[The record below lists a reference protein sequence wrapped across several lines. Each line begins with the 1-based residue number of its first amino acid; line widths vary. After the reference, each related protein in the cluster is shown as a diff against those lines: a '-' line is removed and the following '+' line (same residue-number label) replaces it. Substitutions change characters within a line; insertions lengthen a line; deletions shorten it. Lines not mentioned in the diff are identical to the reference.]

1 MGDILGLHLGPMGAH
16 AVENYFVGPRA
27 LALGERAFE
36 GPKDGSGTESIFW
49 RESQDGLQVEG
60 AIYGGRSAQPARSTS
75 ASTSFAPANVGA
87 LAQAHQSN
95 AGATPAMG
103 RQENPCPSA
112 RASSGPA
119 GARGANDDP
128 VAWVLEHRQR
138 TAPAF
143 AQRASH
149 PASEAD
155 SSQASQCG
163 VDSGFQRVVAHCRWQ
178 SGRTVDGKRFVQP
191 LSFGDTGLARPA
203 MVASKTSVYRAF
215 STVWNAPNHS
225 SGQRRAFWIDRA
237 GGLVALE
244 CLVGEFGNR
253 GRIYSS
259 STPSGQWRTR
269 TNAPGVEGRSSPT
282 CFEHSTGATAQAGA
296 MAPLLQPGAAAR
308 GVGPTD
314 TRQEVSAQF
323 DPIRDPSWPLEVS
336 SKLGRSSGA
345 QQRTDS
351 LAGTAA
357 VHRRSFCGLSDRTQR
372 QVQRSL
378 ACLLSTDSARR
389 VACARP
395 LRFETSRLSERPI
408 HQRHQKTKSVT
419 YVLAS

>member
-1 MGDILGLHLGPMGAH
+1 MGNTFRLDLGPLGGH

-27 LALGERAFE
+27 FALGERAFE
-36 GPKDGSGTESIFW
+36 GPKDGSGTEPVFW

-60 AIYGGRSAQPARSTS
+60 AVYGGRSTQPARSTS
-75 ASTSFAPANVGA
+75 ASVSFAPANVGA

-119 GARGANDDP
+119 CARGANDDSL
-128 VAWVLEHRQR
+128 AGVLERRQR
-138 TAPAF
+138 TAPTF
-143 AQRASH
+143 AQRAGD
-149 PASEAD
+149 PAPEAD
-155 SSQASQCG
+155 HSQASQCG
-163 VDSGFQRVVAHCRWQ
+163 VDSGFQRVVVHCRWQ
-178 SGRTVDGKRFVQP
+178 SSRTVDRTRFVQP
-191 LSFGDTGLARPA
+191 LSFGDTSFARPE

-225 SGQRRAFWIDRA
+225 SGQWRAFWIDRA

-244 CLVGEFGNR
+244 CLVGQFGNR
-253 GRIYSS
+253 GGIYST
-259 STPSGQWRTR
+259 STSSGQWRPR
-269 TNAPGVEGRSSPT
+269 TNAPGVEGRSGPA
-282 CFEHSTGATAQAGA
+282 CFEHPTGATAQAGA
-296 MAPLLQPGAAAR
+296 LAPLLQSGAAAR

-314 TRQEVSAQF
+314 TRQKVSAQF
-323 DPIRDPSWPLEVS
+323 DQIQDPNWPLEIS
-336 SKLGRSSGA
+336 SQLGSSSGA
-345 QQRTDS
+345 QQRTDP

-357 VHRRSFCGLSDRTQR
+357 LHRRSFCGLSDRTQR

-378 ACLLSTDSARR
+378 VCSLSADTARR
-389 VACARP
+389 VARTRS
-395 LRFETSRLSERPI
+395 LWFETSCLSGRTL
-408 HQRHQKTKSVT
+408 HQRRQKTKSVT